1 MARICRAMP
10 GQPVLFKDIEKVL
23 GKYRECDTAS
33 VLLWSQTVQAC
44 RVQAQ
49 MEADSWMQHYIPLPQ
64 KWENCKKGDTGHWGQ
79 SLCMICWENMQI
91 WNPKPAT
98 AGFHSEKVGEAASVD
113 FQWIKAYQRREQ
125 SQSLSH
131 QQAMRKSHPFPSS
144 NDVALF
150 LEGIELEIPPF
161 GTFRMVLSWEGT
173 SSNVDVASM
182 IWLSDFA
189 PRGVHLQRP
198 SPGTPWFCCFPL
210 RICSRWPRPPHAV
223 EILAMSTAAQY
234 HQ

>member
-1 MARICRAMP
+1 
-10 GQPVLFKDIEKVL
+10 
-23 GKYRECDTAS
+23 
-33 VLLWSQTVQAC
+33 
-44 RVQAQ
+44 
-49 MEADSWMQHYIPLPQ
+49 
-64 KWENCKKGDTGHWGQ
+64 
-79 SLCMICWENMQI
+79 MICWENMQI

-161 GTFRMVLSWEGT
+161 GTFRMVLS
-173 SSNVDVASM
+173 
-182 IWLSDFA
+182 
-189 PRGVHLQRP
+189 
-198 SPGTPWFCCFPL
+198 
-210 RICSRWPRPPHAV
+210 
-223 EILAMSTAAQY
+223 
-234 HQ
+234 